1 MFLEAVIPALLP
13 DFEVCDSRDCSI
25 SVMSRPISRS
35 DPEEVLRICLWK

>member
-13 DFEVCDSRDCSI
+13 DFEVCDSTDCSI
-25 SVMSRPISRS
+25 SLMSRPNSRS

>member
-25 SVMSRPISRS
+25 SVMSRLFQGP

>member
-13 DFEVCDSRDCSI
+13 DFEVCDSRDSSI
-25 SVMSRPISRS
+25 SLMSRPNSRS